1 MQRHAVV
8 LFALYA
14 PQLPVRRDRSPRAP
28 VSTHPPQL
36 AGVRVHRTAVKK
48 GLSVRC
54 DKAEPVVPLPLA
66 ANCFT
71 SCDFGSLES
80 MGAGTHVTKLLA
92 VADDATPRRSRS
104 ALSNACADR
113 TGRTACITVIM
124 TSETTLMKRRTA
136 PVLTPTRF
144 PPALQDSFHLP
155 NTPIAGTCHLF
166 NNFVNTISI

>member
-1 MQRHAVV
+1 MQRHAGVP
-8 LFALYA
+8 FAPYA

-36 AGVRVHRTAVKK
+36 AGVGVHRTAVKK

-113 TGRTACITVIM
+113 TGRTTYDM
-124 TSETTLMKRRTA
+124 HHWS
-136 PVLTPTRF
+136 PTRYHHGW
-144 PPALQDSFHLP
+144 S
-155 NTPIAGTCHLF
+155 TS
-166 NNFVNTISI
+166 VTILSIQSACRAARGAQSVYWC